1 MAHRPWQIR
10 AAAALIDLD
19 QLVACPGGLDE
30 QAQHE
35 DADDM
40 NPARALDIPAGDVT
54 GTLLRSLST
63 AQEGITPFRHWRFA
77 DALPEDAAA
86 AITDL
91 PFLPPCLAAPG
102 RREIVNSTRVF
113 FSAENRLRFP
123 ICREVAETLQSKTI
137 VDRLETLCRTDLAG
151 SFLRIEYCQDTDG
164 FWLEPHTDIGAKLF
178 TMLIYLSAEGSVET
192 WGTDLMSPA
201 GEVLATVPYRVNS
214 GVIFIPGSDTWHGFR
229 KRRIDGIRRS
239 LIVNYVK
246 PEWRSRHELAF
257 PDQPVT

>member
-1 MAHRPWQIR
+1 MMAMQRTRTRPTDIRSCSCSRRRHRAQGAANRPERRSDGRPCCRKSFNRRLSECTPMAHRPWQIR

-40 NPARALDIPAGDVT
+40 NPALALDLPAGDVT

-102 RREIVNSTRVF
+102 RREIINSTRVF

-123 ICREVAETLQSKTI
+123 ICREVAETLQ
-137 VDRLETLCRTDLAG
+137 
-151 SFLRIEYCQDTDG
+151 
-164 FWLEPHTDIGAKLF
+164 
-178 TMLIYLSAEGSVET
+178 
-192 WGTDLMSPA
+192 
-201 GEVLATVPYRVNS
+201 
-214 GVIFIPGSDTWHGFR
+214 
-229 KRRIDGIRRS
+229 
-239 LIVNYVK
+239 
-246 PEWRSRHELAF
+246 
-257 PDQPVT
+257 